1 MTTMNPLTV
10 LAAVATIA
18 LAVLMPVS
26 ASAAEGLIEIKSP
39 HAAKETMDRFE
50 AAAKSK
56 GLTVF
61 ARVDHAAGA
70 ATVDKVLRPTE
81 VLIFGNPQGGTPFML
96 CKQSV
101 GIDLPLKALVWEG
114 EDKQVW
120 LAYNDPAWI
129 AKRHGVAKCPVVANL
144 TKALAGLAQAATAP

>member
-1 MTTMNPLTV
+1 MNLLTV
-10 LAAVATIA
+10 LAVF
-18 LAVLMPVS
+18 VLVGFQILTP
-26 ASAAEGLIEIKSP
+26 AAAKTPDGLIQIKSP
-39 HAAKETMDRFE
+39 HSAKETMDRFE

-70 ATVDKVLRPTE
+70 ASVQKSLRPTE
-81 VLIFGNPQGGTPFML
+81 VLIYGNPQGGTPFML
-96 CKQSV
+96 CAQTV

-120 LAYNDPAWI
+120 LGYNDPAWI
-129 AKRHGVAKCPVVANL
+129 AKRHGVASCPVVITL
-144 TKALAGLAQAATAP
+144 TKTLAGLAQAATK